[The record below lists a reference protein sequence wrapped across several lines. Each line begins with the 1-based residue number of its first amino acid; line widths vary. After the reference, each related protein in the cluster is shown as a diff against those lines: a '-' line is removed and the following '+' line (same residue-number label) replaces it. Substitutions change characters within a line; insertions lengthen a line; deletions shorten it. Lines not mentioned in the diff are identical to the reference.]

1 MIKFLFQITF
11 RIIGILL
18 LLMVELVFA
27 AIESDIAVSE
37 KRHRNEKEG
46 RNTLKMEQSK
56 SVLLRIERG
65 EI

>member
-1 MIKFLFQITF
+1 MNIIKLLF
-11 RIIGILL
+11 RLVGILL
-18 LLMVELVFA
+18 LLVIELIFA

-37 KRHRNEKEG
+37 KRQHDEKKG